1 MLKPLSDIQ
10 RRPLDVVLGGIAA
23 NDEHTSASAGIRLV
37 KEAGEY
43 GLNVRDYLT
52 LAVDV
57 PGSTRELAGGRHVN
71 PYMVGE
77 GQFMSGYEAALKHLN
92 LPIRNDFKA
101 GVVLQAAADSFHFK
115 PGTRALFPEVVD
127 DMMQWATKQ
136 DQLETVASLI
146 TQSRT
151 ISGTELITR
160 AIFDDNGENKTSI
173 IAELGNI
180 PVQTITSTEK
190 AVSFYKHGSAI
201 RTSYEFQRRVSLDV
215 LTPYAKRV
223 NRQLE
228 LSKVQHATAMLING
242 DGVHGAA
249 EVKSL
254 SDAAYGGDFSGGKTL
269 KDNYVALM
277 KFLVKRSQ
285 MGIPVDTLVGNL
297 DAYIELFLMFTP
309 TVSAQALIEALQ
321 SKGAPKIDLTLPVMK
336 GVKFALSSAMPAGK
350 LLAYS
355 KEETLEE
362 LKEAGSAISESETAI
377 RNQSVTYVRTEN
389 TGYRLVYGDTRTLLN
404 LA

>member
-92 LPIRNDFKA
+92 LPVRNDFKA

-127 DMMQWATKQ
+127 DMLQWATKQ
-136 DQLETVASLI
+136 DAIETIDKLVA
-146 TQSRT
+146 QSRT
-151 ISGTELITR
+151 IKGNELITR
-160 AIFDDNGENKTSI
+160 AIFDDTGNRNTFT
-173 IAELGNI
+173 IAEFANI
-180 PVQTITSTEK
+180 PVQTIQQTDK
-190 AVSFYKHGSAI
+190 AVSFAKHGSGI

-215 LTPYAKRV
+215 LTPYATRIQ
-223 NRQLE
+223 RQLE
-228 LSKVQHATAMLING
+228 ISKVAAATHMLVNG
-242 DGVHGAA
+242 DGVHSAAPVQAITTYGAD
-249 EVKSL
+249 L
-254 SDAAYGGDFSGGKTL
+254 SGGKSL
-269 KDNYVALM
+269 KDNYKALM
-277 KFLVKRSQ
+277 AFLVKRAASLT
-285 MGIPVDTLVGNL
+285 PVDTLVGNL
-297 DAYIELFLMFTP
+297 DMYLELFLMFQP
-309 TVSAQALIEALQ
+309 TVSVQSLAEALQ
-321 SKGAPKIDLTLPVMK
+321 AKGAPRVGLTLPVMQD
-336 GVKFALSSAMPAGK
+336 VNFVLSSAMPANM
-350 LLAYS
+350 LLCYS
-355 KEETLEE
+355 KGDTLEE
-362 LKEAGSAISESETAI
+362 LKEAGGAVSESETAI
-377 RNQSVTYVRTEN
+377 KNQSITYVKTET
-389 TGYRLVYGDTRTLLN
+389 TGYRLVYGDTRTVLN
-404 LA
+404 VAG